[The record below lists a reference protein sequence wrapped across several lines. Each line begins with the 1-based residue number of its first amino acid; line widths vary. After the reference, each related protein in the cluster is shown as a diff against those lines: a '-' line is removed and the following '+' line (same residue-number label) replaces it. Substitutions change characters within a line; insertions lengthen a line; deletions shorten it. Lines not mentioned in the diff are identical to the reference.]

1 MKDRLQGVRLEG
13 GCLRL
18 AVGEPVDVE
27 LHVLAVAT
35 RLRVFERYP
44 VPDEVAL
51 EAGTALAR
59 VVRNEVEEL
68 LGRDG
73 WGGLRERSQRSPIL
87 ARIVLAST
95 GRVCEGKEIR

>member
-18 AVGEPVDVE
+18 AVSEAVDVE

-44 VPDEVAL
+44 VPDEMAL
-51 EAGTALAR
+51 EARAALAR
-59 VVRNEVEEL
+59 VVQSEVEEL

-73 WGGLRERSQRSPIL
+73 GGAPGAEPMAPNLGADR
-87 ARIVLAST
+87 ATHT